1 MRKVEIYNEAIAA
14 VILVNGLDMCERV
27 EIIEELI
34 EQKRLAVF
42 AEKKTVNR
50 SDAV

>member
-42 AEKKTVNR
+42 AEKQKVNR